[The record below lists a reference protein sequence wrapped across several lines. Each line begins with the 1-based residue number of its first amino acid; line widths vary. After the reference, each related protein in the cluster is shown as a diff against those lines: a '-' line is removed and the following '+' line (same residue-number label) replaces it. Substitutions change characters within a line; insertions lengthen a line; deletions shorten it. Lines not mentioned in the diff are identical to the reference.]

1 MKAAARVDPWSDRA
15 PPLEWLVMGS
25 LARPTQS
32 PPPIPS
38 APVPV
43 FNCRQCSRFLPE
55 GTLACPDC
63 GALVYVQHVAALA
76 GAAQELERER
86 RWPEA
91 RAAWLAVKEWLPAE
105 SKETGTVDQRIA
117 AVDSHDEAEK
127 AKSARWVKR
136 LGPLAPVLV
145 LLSKLKGALFL
156 LFKLKFLLSFVA
168 FFGLYWALFGWK
180 FGLGF
185 TLSILVHEMGHYW
198 EVKRR
203 GLKVDLPVFLP
214 GLGAYVRWYTMGVKL
229 PVLASIALAGPLFG
243 LVAALACL
251 GLFYGTRQPVFLALA
266 HTGAF
271 INLLNLIPVLGL
283 DGAQAMYA
291 LNKLQRGLLLLAT
304 LVLFGVMHQGV
315 LLFLAAGL
323 GWRMFTRDE
332 PADAST
338 GTMVYF
344 LLLLFALAAFLRI
357 VPPGTVNGA
366 AGF

>member
-1 MKAAARVDPWSDRA
+1 MKA
-15 PPLEWLVMGS
+15 
-25 LARPTQS
+25 
-32 PPPIPS
+32 
-38 APVPV
+38 
-43 FNCRQCSRFLPE
+43 
-55 GTLACPDC
+55 
-63 GALVYVQHVAALA
+63 
-76 GAAQELERER
+76 
-86 RWPEA
+86 
-91 RAAWLAVKEWLPAE
+91 WLPADG
-105 SKETGTVDQRIA
+105 KDAAAVDQRIA
-117 AVDSHDEAEK
+117 AIDSQGEAEK

-145 LLSKLKGALFL
+145 LLSKLKGMLFL

-198 EVKRR
+198 AVKRR
-203 GLKVDLPVFLP
+203 GLKADLPVFMP
-214 GLGAYVRWYTMGVKL
+214 GLGAYVRWYAMGVTL

-243 LVAALACL
+243 LGAALACL
-251 GLFYGTRQPVFLALA
+251 GLYYGTHQPVFLALA

-291 LNKLQRGLLLLAT
+291 MNKLQRGLLLLAT
-304 LVLFGVMHQGV
+304 LVLFGVMQQGV

-323 GWRMFTRDE
+323 GWRLFTRDE
-332 PADAST
+332 PAEAST

-344 LLLLFALAAFLRI
+344 LLLLFALAAFLKI
-357 VPPGTVNGA
+357 VPPGTVEGTRM
-366 AGF
+366 F

>member
-1 MKAAARVDPWSDRA
+1 MGTLVQQTQ
-15 PPLEWLVMGS
+15 PL
-25 LARPTQS
+25 PS
-32 PPPIPS
+32 P
-38 APVPV
+38 APV

-63 GALVYVQHVAALA
+63 GAVVYVQHVAALA
-76 GAAQELERER
+76 GTAQTLERER

-91 RAAWLAVKEWLPAE
+91 RAAWTEVLAWLPAGG
-105 SKETGTVDQRIA
+105 KDAAAVDQRISA
-117 AVDSHDEAEK
+117 IHAQGEAEK

-145 LLSKLKGALFL
+145 LLSKLKGMLFL

-168 FFGLYWALFGWK
+168 FFGLYWALFGWM
-180 FGLGF
+180 FGLGI

-198 EVKRR
+198 SVKRR
-203 GLKVDLPVFLP
+203 GLKADLPVFMP
-214 GLGAYVRWYTMGVKL
+214 GLGAYVRWYSMGVTL

-243 LVAALACL
+243 LGAALVCL
-251 GLFYGTRQPVFLALA
+251 GLYYGTHQAVFLALA

-271 INLLNLIPVLGL
+271 INLLNMIPVLGL

-291 LNKLQRGLLLLAT
+291 MNKLQRGLLLLAT
-304 LVLFGVMHQGV
+304 LVLYGVMQQGV

-323 GWRMFTRDE
+323 GWRMFTKDE
-332 PADAST
+332 PAEAST

-344 LLLLFALAAFLRI
+344 LLLLFALAAFLKI

-366 AGF
+366 RMF